1 MQVPRGLF
9 LVTCTGTRA
18 WTPASGPRTLLS
30 VKAATSESP
39 RQSPTLCMQPSLL
52 LRQSSRGHGTGGH
65 TQPLAPATRSSASKA
80 GPASLLQP
88 HSSALSLAQL
98 SRVLA
103 IHLAPL
109 PTLSHR
115 ARPPTHSPSQPAT
128 FSPSLCPRKH
138 LSLACCKPVS
148 PGGNSAP
155 QCVFLACGAA
165 LCIVSPPTALL
176 LCCLPS
182 EALWLTAT
190 LTL

>member
-39 RQSPTLCMQPSLL
+39 VNLPPFACSQACCSDSPPGDMGQEATPSPWHQQQGA
-52 LRQSSRGHGTGGH
+52 LRAKQAL
-65 TQPLAPATRSSASKA
+65 P
-80 GPASLLQP
+80 LLQP

-115 ARPPTHSPSQPAT
+115 ARPPTHFPSQPAT

-148 PGGNSAP
+148 PCGNSAP
-155 QCVFLACGAA
+155 QCVFLACGSA